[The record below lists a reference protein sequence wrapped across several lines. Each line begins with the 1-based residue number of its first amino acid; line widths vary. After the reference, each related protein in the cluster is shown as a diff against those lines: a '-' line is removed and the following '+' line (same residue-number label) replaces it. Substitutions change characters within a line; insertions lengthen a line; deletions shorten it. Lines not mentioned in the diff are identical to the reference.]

1 MRSRA
6 HAVARRLTLR
16 LAAIT
21 FTAGG
26 AVLAPHTSTAQTASS
41 DDKSDTKSQSL
52 ADQPLGSRE
61 EFIAILEVT
70 RGKEALGEIHVRLH
84 HKYAPRHVKNFVSL
98 AEKGFYDGTLFH
110 RVKKESFVQ
119 GGDPLSKDANPEN
132 DGTGGPGYMLQPEH
146 NDKKHVRSAVA
157 MAAVGN
163 KNAGSQ
169 FFIDL
174 KDHPSWDGKYTVF
187 GNVIEGLDVADEIGN
202 SKLKGE
208 RPVTPVRM
216 KVRVEIR
223 KRALKL

>member
-1 MRSRA
+1 MLGLA
-6 HAVARRLTLR
+6 VITLGVGAAAVAPR
-16 LAAIT
+16 
-21 FTAGG
+21 AGAG
-26 AVLAPHTSTAQTASS
+26 QATKA
-41 DDKSDTKSQSL
+41 DDKPDTPPQSL
-52 ADQPLGSRE
+52 ADRTLRSRE
-61 EFIAILEVT
+61 EFIAIIEVT
-70 RGKEALGEIHVRLH
+70 RGNEALGEMHVRLH

-98 AEKGFYDGTLFH
+98 AEKEFYDGTLFH

-174 KDHPSWDGKYTVF
+174 KDHPAWDGKYTVF
-187 GNVIEGLDVADEIGN
+187 GHVIQGMEVADAIGN
-202 SKLKGE
+202 SPLKGE